1 MRFILTGLAAAMA
14 MADTARAEPPDA
26 AKARA
31 AFAERQAICAQDA
44 GRMWG
49 RDLCGPMLLIDPESR
64 QLVANQ
70 AGPGL
75 TPQDGVFVG
84 RLPDGMG
91 IANTAFDWAGTR
103 WTMVMWPLPDD
114 PVERR
119 TLEVHESY
127 HRIQDALGLPARS
140 YAPAHLAMLEGRV
153 GLRLEFRALAAAL
166 AAPETSE
173 ARRDIADALAFRQRR
188 WAAAGVEGAEQERK
202 LELNEGLAEY
212 TGRKLAGAEHP
223 ELEAAKMLAKADGWE
238 AYARRF
244 AYASGPAYGLLLDR
258 YSDNWRQTLT
268 AESNLAAVLGEVA
281 GVKPTADL
289 KAAEARYGGPA
300 IRAEETPKAEARAK
314 AAAAWTAKLVDGPQL
329 RFALT
334 GKVQVEFDPRTVFPL
349 PPHGT
354 VYPANKIS
362 DEWGSLIV
370 DGGVL
375 VDDNWSSAQVK
386 APAAPGDRKGD
397 GWTLTLNPGW
407 ALVPDAR
414 LGDLVAKRTP

>member
-1 MRFILTGLAAAMA
+1 MRPLFFTALVLAAAGA
-14 MADTARAEPPDA
+14 ARAEPPDPV
-26 AKARA
+26 KARA
-31 AFAERQAICAQDA
+31 AFAERQAICDRDA
-44 GRMWG
+44 GRLWG
-49 RDLCGPMLLIDPESR
+49 RSLCGPMLLIDPESR
-64 QLVANQ
+64 QLAANQ

-75 TPQDGVFVG
+75 TAQDGVFVG

-91 IANTAFDWAGTR
+91 IANTAFDWAGTK

-119 TLEVHESY
+119 TLEMHESY

-140 YAPAHLAMLEGRV
+140 YAPAHLAMLDGRV

-166 AAPETSE
+166 TAPDAKS
-173 ARRDIADALAFRQRR
+173 ARLAVADALAFRERR
-188 WAAAGVEGAEQERK
+188 RAAAGEGAEQERK

-212 TGRKLAGAEHP
+212 TGRRLAGAP
-223 ELEAAKMLAKADGWE
+223 DPAAAAAAMLKKADGWE

-258 YSDNWRQTLT
+258 FAPGWRKGLDADSD
-268 AESNLAAVLGEVA
+268 LAAVLGQKA
-281 GVKPTADL
+281 GIKPTADL
-289 KAAEARYGGPA
+289 AAAEARYGGAA
-300 IRAEETPKAEARAK
+300 IRAEETPKAQARAK
-314 AAAAWTAKLVDGPQL
+314 AAAAWTAKLIDGPHL

-349 PPHGT
+349 PPHGV
-354 VYPANKIS
+354 VYPANKIG
-362 DEWGSLIV
+362 DEWGSLVV

-375 VDDNWSSAQVK
+375 IAEDWSWAQVK
-386 APAAPGDRKGD
+386 APAAPGERKGD

-407 ALVPDAR
+407 ELVPDAR
-414 LGDLVAKRTP
+414 TGDLVAKKAP

>member
-1 MRFILTGLAAAMA
+1 MRPIWTGLAAAMA
-14 MADTARAEPPDA
+14 IAGA
-26 AKARA
+26 ARA
-31 AFAERQAICAQDA
+31 AAPDDAQAKAVFAEREAICAQDA
-44 GRMWG
+44 GRLWG
-49 RDLCGPMLLIDPESR
+49 RTLCGPILLIDPESR
-64 QLVANQ
+64 DLVANQ

-75 TPQDGVFVG
+75 EPHDGVFTG

-91 IANTAFDWAGTR
+91 VANTAFDWAGTS
-103 WTMVMWPLPDD
+103 WTMVIWPLPGD
-114 PVERR
+114 PIERR
-119 TLEVHESY
+119 TLEMHESY

-188 WAAAGVEGAEQERK
+188 WAAAGAEGAEQERK

-212 TGRKLAGAEHP
+212 TGRKLAGAEYP
-223 ELEAAKMLAKADGWE
+223 EVEAAKMLGKADGWE

-258 YSDNWRQTLT
+258 YSDGWRQGLT
-268 AESNLAAVLGEVA
+268 ADSDLAAVLGAAA

-314 AAAAWTAKLVDGPQL
+314 AAAAWTAKLVDGPRL
-329 RFALT
+329 RFSLT

-349 PPHGT
+349 PPHGI

-362 DEWGSLIV
+362 DEWGSLVV

-375 VDDNWSSAQVK
+375 VDDSWSSAQVK
-386 APAAPGDRKGD
+386 APASADQRKGD
-397 GWTLTLNPGW
+397 GWTLTLSPGW
-407 ALVPDAR
+407 TLVPDGR
-414 LGDLVAKRTP
+414 SGDLLVKKAS

>member
-1 MRFILTGLAAAMA
+1 MRSILTGLILATALAGTAAAA
-14 MADTARAEPPDA
+14 GPDA
-26 AKARA
+26 TKARA
-31 AFAERQAICAQDA
+31 AFEERQAICAQDA
-44 GRMWG
+44 GRLWG
-49 RDLCGPMLLIDPESR
+49 RALCGPILFINPESR
-64 QLVANQ
+64 ELVANQ

-75 TPQDGVFVG
+75 TARGGGFVG
-84 RLPDGMG
+84 RLPDSMG
-91 IANTAFDWAGTR
+91 IANTAFDWSGTR
-103 WTMVMWPLPDD
+103 WTMVVWPLPDD
-114 PVERR
+114 AVERR
-119 TLEVHESY
+119 ALLMHESF
-127 HRIQDALGLPARS
+127 HAAQEALGLPMRS

-166 AAPETSE
+166 TAPDVRS
-173 ARRDIADALAFRQRR
+173 AKPAIADALAFRQRR
-188 WAAAGVEGAEQERK
+188 RAAAGEGAEQERK

-212 TGRKLAGAEHP
+212 TGRKLSGAADP
-223 ELEAAKMLAKADGWE
+223 AAAAAAMLNKADGWE

-258 YSDNWRQTLT
+258 FSPDWRKGLNADSDLG
-268 AESNLAAVLGEVA
+268 AVLMQKA
-281 GVKPTADL
+281 AVKPTADI

-314 AAAAWTAKLVDGPQL
+314 AAAAWTAKLVDGPHL
-329 RFALT
+329 RFGLT

-362 DEWGSLIV
+362 DEWGSLVV

-375 VDDNWSSAQVK
+375 VDDSWGSAQVK
-386 APAAPGDRKGD
+386 APASPDARKGD

-414 LGDLVAKRTP
+414 AGDWVVKKVP